1 MPALLKRLFGPAP
14 HRPPLAEAAARRRY
28 PRLRWAMLES
38 TFLGYAVFYLVR
50 NNLSVVAKDVGAAL
64 QYDNND
70 IGNILAAT
78 AITYGLG
85 KFVMGALSDRCNP
98 RVFMATGL
106 LLTAACNLAFG
117 ASADYHAHLALWAL
131 NGFIQGMG
139 WPPCGRTLG
148 HWFSARERGT
158 VFAFW
163 NIAHNVGGGAAG
175 VVAAWAAGQWDWRY
189 AFYVPAGI
197 ALLGAAYLLLRLRDT
212 PQSEGLAPIEVYRN
226 DHPVSQA
233 EGGLCAG
240 SCEREL
246 STRELLV
253 DHVLKNRVL
262 WLFAAANFFVY
273 IVRYAMLDWG
283 PTYLR
288 EVKGGTL
295 EQGGLV
301 VAVVEF
307 AGIPSTLLMGWLSD
321 RWGGRRGLV
330 SFLCMLPILLA
341 FGGILWNPAG
351 RLWLDYLLLGVVG
364 FFVYPPVMLLGVA
377 ALDLTSKKAVGTAAG
392 FVGLFGYL
400 GRTAQAKGFGWMS
413 SELTATRG
421 ADAAWDAVL
430 WSILGCALVAI
441 LILVFT
447 CKQRPR
453 A

>member
-1 MPALLKRLFGPAP
+1 MPSLLKRVFGPAP
-14 HRPPLAEAAARRRY
+14 HRPPLPEAEVRRRY
-28 PRLRWAMLES
+28 PWLRWAMLES

-50 NNLSVVAKDVGAAL
+50 NNLAVVSKDMGAAL

-85 KFVMGALSDRCNP
+85 KFVMGAFSDRANP

-106 LLTAACNLAFG
+106 LLTAFCNLAFG
-117 ASADYHAHLALWAL
+117 AVDHYWVHLGLWAL

-148 HWFSARERGT
+148 HWYSARERGT

-175 VVAAWAAGQWDWRY
+175 VVAAWSAGSWGWRY
-189 AFYVPAGI
+189 AFIVPAAI
-197 ALLGAAYLLLRLRDT
+197 AIAGAVYVLLRLRDT
-212 PQSEGLAPIEVYRN
+212 PQSEGLPSIEAYRQ
-226 DHPVSQA
+226 DYPADQA
-233 EGGLCAG
+233 AG
-240 SCEREL
+240 QTHEREL
-246 STRELLV
+246 TTRELLV
-253 DHVLKNRVL
+253 VHILRNRAL

-273 IVRYAMLDWG
+273 IVRYSMLDWG

-295 EQGGLV
+295 EQGGLA
-301 VAVVEF
+301 VAVIEF

-330 SFLCMLPILLA
+330 SFLCMLPIVAA
-341 FGGILWNPAG
+341 FAGILWNPAG
-351 RLWLDYLLLGVVG
+351 RLWLDYALLGVVG

-400 GRTAQAKGFGWMS
+400 GRTVQAKGFGFMS
-413 SELTATRG
+413 KEITASAG

-430 WSILGCALVAI
+430 WSIVGCALIAI
-441 LILVFT
+441 LLLAFT
-447 CKQRPR
+447 LKQRPR